1 MIELYLLDR
10 NIIDLMNRHNKS
22 HDIPD
27 AKRISML
34 NKLKELDVKGNK
46 FSPLLSLIEGKTY
59 KEQDS
64 NGNLRIIK
72 TPNKKIR
79 ELILIESD
87 IVKLFIKDAGSDYDY
102 LTQKANELSKI
113 LYESEADRLINEKI
127 AFLNKLQGSIGEIRR
142 TEQRDKAYN
151 EFKDIVSRF
160 KEFKEQPMTV
170 VALMYIFGSQRAAKI
185 LKFQDK
191 NFLAYNPIADF
202 NHYKT
207 ICQLKFDDNAN
218 GKINVHFLSLDSDIE
233 FIQELI
239 HPNMSKV
246 STLTNYTNLLA
257 TEWNINKELVK
268 NEIPETKGEI
278 NNQALF
284 YSCFKDFYG
293 YDIQIPLPSGGKG

>member
-22 HDIPD
+22 YAIPD
-27 AKRISML
+27 TKRISML
-34 NKLKELDVKGNK
+34 QKLQELDVKGNT

-64 NGNLRIIK
+64 NGKLKLIK
-72 TPNKKIR
+72 TPNKRIR
-79 ELILIESD
+79 ELILNESE
-87 IVKLFIKDAGSDYDY
+87 IVKSFIKNAESDYDY
-102 LTQKANELSKI
+102 LTQIANKLSKT

-127 AFLNKLQGSIGEIRR
+127 TFLNKLQESIGEIRR
-142 TEQRDKAYN
+142 VEQRDKAYN
-151 EFKDIVSRF
+151 EFKEIVSSF
-160 KEFKEQPMTV
+160 KEFKDQPMTV
-170 VALMYIFGSQRAAKI
+170 VALMYIFGSQMAAKI
-185 LKFQDK
+185 LKFK
-191 NFLAYNPIADF
+191 SNNFLAYNPIADF

-239 HPNMSKV
+239 QPKISKV

-257 TEWNINKELVK
+257 TEWNINKELVR

-293 YDIQIPLPSGGKG
+293 YDIQLPLPSGDKG